1 MLHGLTRDTGIVFRK
16 RGGAETTAISCES
29 STTAAPS
36 QRLPRESKRR
46 RDMNGVR
53 LGAVSPATIEVLLCM
68 MLGRAVLFRCA
79 AAAGHRMRIRAFR
92 GGGGGCSRPPVR
104 GRVWRAVQAPGTVHV
119 ITQNTLATYGRTDI
133 QELWRLDE
141 CWRRAGKAEEEPEAE
156 VGGRRGAPPL
166 SPLCLP
172 VMFY

>member
-1 MLHGLTRDTGIVFRK
+1 M
-16 RGGAETTAISCES
+16 
-29 STTAAPS
+29 
-36 QRLPRESKRR
+36 
-46 RDMNGVR
+46 
-53 LGAVSPATIEVLLCM
+53 
-68 MLGRAVLFRCA
+68 RC
-79 AAAGHRMRIRAFR
+79 
-92 GGGGGCSRPPVR
+92 GGGGGSQPRPRVR